1 MTDKEDTQ
9 DKQDSSRSDHALS
22 RLDPLVG
29 EWKVEISAGDQV
41 MDGGKSTFE
50 WLEGESFLAQRDVA
64 APLPPGA
71 PPEWE
76 ANAPTH
82 TTQIIGLDDS
92 SDTFYMLYA
101 DSRSVFRVYQMTLSD
116 GVWKIWRDA
125 PGFNQRFTGTLSDD
139 GNTITGQYEFSSDG
153 TTWSKDFDLTYRKVT
168 SSEPQA

>member
-1 MTDKEDTQ
+1 VTDKDHTQ
-9 DKQDSSRSDHALS
+9 DKQDNSRSGHPLS

-29 EWKVEISAGDQV
+29 EWKVEISLGDQV

-50 WLEGESFLAQRDVA
+50 WLEGGSFLAQHDVA
-64 APLPPGA
+64 GPLPPDA

-82 TTQIIGLDDS
+82 TTQIIGLDDA

-101 DSRSVFRVYQMTLSD
+101 DSRTVFRVYQMSLSD

-125 PGFNQRFTGTLSDD
+125 PGFYQRFTGTFSND
-139 GNTITGQYEFSSDG
+139 GNTITGQYDFSSDG
-153 TTWSKDFDLTYRKVT
+153 TNWSHDFDLTYKKVR
-168 SSEPQA
+168 SDAH